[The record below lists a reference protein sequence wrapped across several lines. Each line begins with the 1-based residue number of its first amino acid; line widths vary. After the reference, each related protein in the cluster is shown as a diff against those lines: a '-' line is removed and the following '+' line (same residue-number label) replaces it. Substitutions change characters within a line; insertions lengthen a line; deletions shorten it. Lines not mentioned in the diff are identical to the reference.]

1 MRYYIEEALALA
13 YGIVVSPKETLAV
26 IVPEQRLRE
35 GIVIWSLSVMLSV
48 VSVWV
53 QWQDTAVWTAI
64 AMYGGAAFCFAARI
78 LLYHGA
84 ARLLGRNGSMKSLA
98 AALCFTEL
106 PLNLATLAGSF
117 VFVAPELLVQAV
129 SLAAGVW
136 ALVLDVWAVKETYAM
151 GTGRSIAVLLLPLA
165 AVAVSLPRHIVAPG
179 REVFEG
185 DVGEVGIVDNDLYV
199 WASEVGAI
207 ALAVE
212 PSRAGVI
219 EGAAGKAL
227 GAVKL
232 ERLVRLHA
240 GEGVAHVELVGVAYV
255 DRRVETE
262 LLPRR

>member
-1 MRYYIEEALALA
+1 MRYYIEDALALA

-35 GIVIWSLSVMLSV
+35 GVVVWSLSVLLSV
-48 VSVWV
+48 VSVWA
-53 QWQDTAVWTAI
+53 QWQDAAVWTAI

-98 AALCFTEL
+98 AALCFTEI

-165 AVAVSLPRHIVAPG
+165 AIAALALVVL
-179 REVFEG
+179 
-185 DVGEVGIVDNDLYV
+185 LYV
-199 WASEVGAI
+199 VF
-207 ALAVE
+207 AVV
-212 PSRAGVI
+212 SI
-219 EGAAGKAL
+219 FS
-227 GAVKL
+227 
-232 ERLVRLHA
+232 
-240 GEGVAHVELVGVAYV
+240 
-255 DRRVETE
+255 
-262 LLPRR
+262 